1 MVENA
6 ESTVKGKEEDIK
18 DIEEDE
24 KLPIPILACFFQVK
38 IKPYL
43 QFYTQLFSQNI
54 TTLEFSM
61 LVKFY

>member
-54 TTLEFSM
+54 TT
-61 LVKFY
+61 